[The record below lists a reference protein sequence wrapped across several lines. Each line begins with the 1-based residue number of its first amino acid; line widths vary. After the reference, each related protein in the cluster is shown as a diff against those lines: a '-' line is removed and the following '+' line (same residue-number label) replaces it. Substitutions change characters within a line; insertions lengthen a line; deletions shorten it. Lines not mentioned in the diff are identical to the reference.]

1 MCIFYSTANTQT
13 PQLTSQNTSF
23 IAARYYDCV
32 YFCYEMQFKYCETN
46 DYNEFFDNK

>member
-1 MCIFYSTANTQT
+1 MFYSTPNTQIS
-13 PQLTSQNTSF
+13 QLISQNTSF
-23 IAARYYDCV
+23 IVPRYDCV